1 MANAKPLIL
10 ADPTPR
16 KMDLIFDAADLAR
29 LSALG
34 ELVVHDSGPM
44 PDALVE
50 RHLPEAAILIGQTA
64 LPRPRLERAKQLKAI
79 FNVEGNF
86 QPNID
91 YDYCFARGIHVLN
104 CSPVFA
110 LPVAELA
117 LAAAIDL
124 ARDITRADRDFRAGR
139 ETYGLESNHRA
150 FLLTGSPVGI
160 IGFGDLG
167 RTLRQLLVPFRCP
180 VKVYDPWLPERLIRA
195 QDAEPAG
202 LDDLL
207 STSRVIFVFAGVTAE
222 NQGFLGPR
230 ELALIRPDAV
240 LLLMSRAAVVDFD
253 ALVRLVAAGRFRA
266 ATDVFPEE
274 PVPANHPARRVDDL
288 LLSAH
293 RAGGMTEAFRAIGEI
308 VASDAALILAG
319 LPPVSAKPAQ
329 RETIGRLRSKPVTLS

>member
-124 ARDITRADRDFRAGR
+124 ARDITRA
-139 ETYGLESNHRA
+139 
-150 FLLTGSPVGI
+150 
-160 IGFGDLG
+160 
-167 RTLRQLLVPFRCP
+167 
-180 VKVYDPWLPERLIRA
+180 
-195 QDAEPAG
+195 
-202 LDDLL
+202 
-207 STSRVIFVFAGVTAE
+207 
-222 NQGFLGPR
+222 
-230 ELALIRPDAV
+230 
-240 LLLMSRAAVVDFD
+240 
-253 ALVRLVAAGRFRA
+253 
-266 ATDVFPEE
+266 
-274 PVPANHPARRVDDL
+274 
-288 LLSAH
+288 
-293 RAGGMTEAFRAIGEI
+293 
-308 VASDAALILAG
+308 
-319 LPPVSAKPAQ
+319 
-329 RETIGRLRSKPVTLS
+329 